1 MNTIICLLWQHTPG
15 LPVATDVSRGRR
27 GQVQFKA
34 VCDGL
39 RQQLPRFILQGD
51 EIQLDRG
58 AMTAVRGERW
68 VNIQC

>member
-1 MNTIICLLWQHTPG
+1 MLVMPAAYPG
-15 LPVATDVSRGRR
+15 VAGCHDVSRGRR

-58 AMTAVRGERW
+58 AMTAVRGEGW